1 LQLQD
6 NQKARWIHVDKE
18 NEYRTNAEEA
28 VRSQEAS
35 YKFLKNK
42 FAEMKLL
49 VVKLT
54 MKEKCMF

>member
-28 VRSQEAS
+28 VRSQEAI

-42 FAEMKLL
+42 GE
-49 VVKLT
+49 
-54 MKEKCMF
+54 